1 MTSKADVQRL
11 LTSAWKNWLT
21 PVKSLSADQATDEL
35 SILARLMSIA
45 DQAYYNDA
53 DPLISDA
60 EYDRLRQRNGLL
72 EKAFPKL
79 IRQDSPSQKVGSP
92 PSTSFEKHAHAVPML
107 SLDNAFDEDDV
118 RAFATRAR
126 KFLKL
131 AETDSL
137 AFTAEPKIDGLSLSV
152 RYEAGKLK
160 VAATRGDGAVGENVT
175 ANALSIAGIPHELQG
190 APDVLEVRGE
200 VFMSI
205 RDFKKLNETLQKANE
220 KVFANP
226 RNAAAGSL
234 RQIDFAITA
243 SRPLKFFAYALGEVS
258 SPIADNQ
265 FAMVAQLADFGFA
278 TNELLAV
285 CPDTD
290 ALINHYEAILNQR
303 NGLDYEI
310 DGVVYKVN
318 NLVLQDRLGFV
329 SRSPRWAIAHK
340 FPAEQATTVLEAID
354 IQVGRTGALTPVA
367 RLAPVTVGGV
377 VVSNATLHNQD
388 EIERKDIRV
397 GDTVVVQRAGD
408 VIPQITKVLKDLRP
422 KGSRA
427 FAFPDRCPVCDSPAV
442 RDINLKTG
450 KEDVVRRCTGGLICD
465 AQIVERLKH
474 FVSRKA
480 LDIDGL
486 GEKQV
491 EAYHDDGIVRTPAD
505 IFTLRARQEAGEI
518 DLYTYKID
526 KNNKKVLK
534 DGEAQPTNSKS
545 VSNLFNAID
554 ARRSPPLDRFIN
566 ALGIRHI
573 GETNA
578 RLLATHYGSFE
589 AFKAA
594 AIAASDQSTDAY
606 ADLLGIDGVGEL
618 VAAGVIE
625 FFAARRNVAAVDELL
640 LEVSPQ
646 TIEVVKNSDAKL
658 AGETVVF
665 TGTLETMTRDEA
677 KAQALAMGAKVSGSV
692 SKKTSYLVAGAAAG
706 SKLKK
711 AEELGVKVLTEQEW
725 HALANG
731 G

>member
-1 MTSKADVQRL
+1 
-11 LTSAWKNWLT
+11 
-21 PVKSLSADQATDEL
+21 KS
-35 SILARLMSIA
+35 RKR
-45 DQAYYNDA
+45 
-53 DPLISDA
+53 P
-60 EYDRLRQRNGLL
+60 R
-72 EKAFPKL
+72 
-79 IRQDSPSQKVGSP
+79 SPQ
-92 PSTSFEKHAHAVPML
+92 
-107 SLDNAFDEDDV
+107 
-118 RAFATRAR
+118 
-126 KFLKL
+126 
-131 AETDSL
+131 
-137 AFTAEPKIDGLSLSV
+137 
-152 RYEAGKLK
+152 
-160 VAATRGDGAVGENVT
+160 
-175 ANALSIAGIPHELQG
+175 
-190 APDVLEVRGE
+190 
-200 VFMSI
+200 
-205 RDFKKLNETLQKANE
+205 
-220 KVFANP
+220 
-226 RNAAAGSL
+226 
-234 RQIDFAITA
+234 
-243 SRPLKFFAYALGEVS
+243 S
-258 SPIADNQ
+258 SPMNCGSINQ
-265 FAMVAQLADFGFA
+265 R
-278 TNELLAV
+278 TSS
-285 CPDTD
+285 
-290 ALINHYEAILNQR
+290 NHYEAILNQR

-408 VIPQITKVLKDLRP
+408 VIPQITKVLKDFRP

-625 FFAARRNVAAVDELL
+625 FFAARRSVAAVDELL